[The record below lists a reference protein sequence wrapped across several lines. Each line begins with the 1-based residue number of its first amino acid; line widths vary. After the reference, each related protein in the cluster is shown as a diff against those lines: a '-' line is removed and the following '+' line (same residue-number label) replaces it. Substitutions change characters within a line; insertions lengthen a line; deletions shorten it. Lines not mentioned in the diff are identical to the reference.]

1 MRLIDG
7 DELIELLLSTAIT
20 DKQREYS
27 ECVQYAVEKMPTVD
41 AVPVRHGR
49 WIRVYSRPG
58 VFKYLGWTCDQCGQ
72 RTGNEY
78 APQWYKFC
86 PNCGALMDGKDG
98 DDGKAD

>member
-86 PNCGALMDGKDG
+86 PNCGARMDGKGNGNETD
-98 DDGKAD
+98 